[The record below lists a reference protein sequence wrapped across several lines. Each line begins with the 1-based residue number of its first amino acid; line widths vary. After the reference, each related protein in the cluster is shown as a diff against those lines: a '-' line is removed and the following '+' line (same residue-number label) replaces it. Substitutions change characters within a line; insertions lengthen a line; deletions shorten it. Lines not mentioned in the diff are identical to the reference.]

1 MEGDPH
7 CVLQDSRSSKKFWS
21 VVGLGRWFLSSWG
34 SERSLGFIPFSGI
47 LLFSQSWCLKNCLT
61 DWHLFFAW
69 SARIWKLC
77 WHFGTLLSLYT
88 QEYMVH
94 TLHPPQMTVQ
104 RCEGKVHINSS
115 HMSERRCSDKNVL
128 FAMRFK
134 THAAKTTSVFRPS
147 AFMPRFKK
155 KEEEGMFLTQLEAE
169 WSVIPRKLR

>member
-1 MEGDPH
+1 M
-7 CVLQDSRSSKKFWS
+7 
-21 VVGLGRWFLSSWG
+21 
-34 SERSLGFIPFSGI
+34 
-47 LLFSQSWCLKNCLT
+47 
-61 DWHLFFAW
+61 
-69 SARIWKLC
+69 
-77 WHFGTLLSLYT
+77 
-88 QEYMVH
+88 H

-169 WSVIPRKLR
+169 